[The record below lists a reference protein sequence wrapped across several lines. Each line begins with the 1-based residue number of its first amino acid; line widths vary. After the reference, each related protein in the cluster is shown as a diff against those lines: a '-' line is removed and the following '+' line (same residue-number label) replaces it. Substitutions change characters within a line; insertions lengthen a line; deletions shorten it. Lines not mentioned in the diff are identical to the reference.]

1 MQGGHSHIQRVY
13 LMYVE
18 YGDMMR
24 NQYDANNRAIVRA
37 IVLQTLATKMW
48 CISPPAD
55 GAGVVSGDQP
65 R

>member
-1 MQGGHSHIQRVY
+1 
-13 LMYVE
+13 MYVE

-24 NQYDANNRAIVRA
+24 YQYDANNRPVMRA
-37 IVLQTLATKMW
+37 IVLQTLPTKMW
-48 CISPPAD
+48 CISTPAG

>member
-1 MQGGHSHIQRVY
+1 MWVG
-13 LMYVE
+13 

-24 NQYDANNRAIVRA
+24 YQYDANNGAIIRAIPGLKNVVH
-37 IVLQTLATKMW
+37 IPP
-48 CISPPAD
+48 CI

>member
-1 MQGGHSHIQRVY
+1 
-13 LMYVE
+13 MYVE

-24 NQYDANNRAIVRA
+24 NQYDANNGAIMRA
-37 IVLQTLATKMW
+37 IVLQTLPTKMW
-48 CISPPAD
+48 CISPPAG

>member
-1 MQGGHSHIQRVY
+1 
-13 LMYVE
+13 MYVE

-24 NQYDANNRAIVRA
+24 NQYDANNRAIMRA
-37 IVLQTLATKMW
+37 IVLQTLASKMW
-48 CISPPAD
+48 CISPPAG